1 MQFHGGYVKKKNS
14 MILMATYVSARSPRA
29 AHALRSDQN
38 MQNSG
43 LPSASYRLHSN
54 APTNLIKWASGQ
66 GGLKAGGLLHMK
78 HPNRYTECLKVPCH
92 MQFMFESASLRKF
105 AERYLMVT
113 NSCIKY
119 LYTLFHE
126 FGPSVAVQMLCRC
139 CAGA

>member
-1 MQFHGGYVKKKNS
+1 MCSFEAGMCSFRGGYVQDRGEYVQFRGGYVKKKKS

-66 GGLKAGGLLHMK
+66 GGLKAS
-78 HPNRYTECLKVPCH
+78 
-92 MQFMFESASLRKF
+92 F
-105 AERYLMVT
+105 
-113 NSCIKY
+113 I
-119 LYTLFHE
+119 
-126 FGPSVAVQMLCRC
+126 
-139 CAGA
+139 